1 MAERANLEP
10 SLRDL
15 VVLQATVQP
24 SCIIHSENTLVN
36 SNFELNPKVIRSLPK
51 FFGNHE
57 DDPHMHIKEFFE
69 VCSFMKI
76 EVMNDEEIRMRLF
89 PFSLKDS
96 AKAWFDSL
104 PPNSITTWATLTSR
118 FLQKFFPAQRTRKIG
133 IEIVEIQQ
141 LDGEPFHE
149 YWERYKKLLNSCP
162 NHNIPEWL
170 LMHCFY
176 KGLLDLDRTIVDATS
191 GGSLM
196 NKTVEQA
203 RETFENV
210 SNNSLHK
217 YCGDSRRKIRKEIME
232 IQQLDGEPFH
242 EYWERYKKLL
252 NSDLDHSIPKWLLMQ
267 CFYEGLLYSDRMMV
281 DATSE
286 GSFTDKTPKQA
297 REKFENV
304 SNNSLHKYCV
314 DSKRKI
320 KKEILEIQQL
330 DGEPFH
336 EYWERYKKLLNSYP
350 DHNIPE
356 WHLMHTFYEGLLYS
370 DRMMVNATSGGSL
383 MDKTPKQARE
393 TFENVSNNSLH
404 KYCVD
409 SKRKIKKEI
418 LEIQQLD
425 GEPFHEYWERY
436 KKLLNSYPDHNIPEW
451 HLMHTF
457 YEGLLYSD
465 RMMVNATSGGSLM
478 DETPKQARETF
489 EKFSNNSLQF
499 NYRRPPPK
507 KSGVYEV
514 STSSHLEAQITNLT
528 NLVKQMMQVSSNVC
542 AICTTPSHVNE
553 ACPQGAEQQS
563 FNDFMMEQAYV
574 VGPYQNNQRTISD
587 GATTRMFNRG

>member
-10 SLRDL
+10 FLRDFI
-15 VVLQATVQP
+15 VPQATVQP
-24 SCIIHSENTLVN
+24 SCIIHLENTLA
-36 SNFELNPKVIRSLPK
+36 NFELKSDMIHLLPK

-69 VCSFMKI
+69 VCSIMKI
-76 EVMNDEEIRMRLF
+76 GVMNDEEIRMRLF
-89 PFSLKDS
+89 PFSLKDR
-96 AKAWFDSL
+96 AKAWFYSL
-104 PPNSITTWATLTSR
+104 PPNSITTWATLASR
-118 FLQKFFPAQRTRKIG
+118 FLQKFFPSQRTRKIRK
-133 IEIVEIQQ
+133 EIVEIQQ

-176 KGLLDLDRTIVDATS
+176 EGLLDLDHMIVDATS

-217 YCGDSRRKIRKEIME
+217 YCGDS
-232 IQQLDGEPFH
+232 
-242 EYWERYKKLL
+242 
-252 NSDLDHSIPKWLLMQ
+252 
-267 CFYEGLLYSDRMMV
+267 
-281 DATSE
+281 
-286 GSFTDKTPKQA
+286 
-297 REKFENV
+297 
-304 SNNSLHKYCV
+304 
-314 DSKRKI
+314 KRKI

-336 EYWERYKKLLNSYP
+336 EYWERLKKLLNSYP
-350 DHNIPE
+350 DHNISE
-356 WHLMHTFYEGLLYS
+356 WHLMHTFYGGLLYLDRMIVDATSGGSLMNKTVEQARETFENVSNNSLHKYCGDSKEKSRKRFGDSTIRWRTLPRVLGEIQKTSKFCPNHNIPEWLLMHCFYEGLLDL
-370 DRMMVNATSGGSL
+370 DRMIVDATSGGSLMNKTVEQARETFENAFLDRMIIDVTSEGSL

-393 TFENVSNNSLH
+393 TFENVS
-404 KYCVD
+404 D
-409 SKRKIKKEI
+409 
-418 LEIQQLD
+418 
-425 GEPFHEYWERY
+425 
-436 KKLLNSYPDHNIPEW
+436 
-451 HLMHTF
+451 
-457 YEGLLYSD
+457 
-465 RMMVNATSGGSLM
+465 
-478 DETPKQARETF
+478 
-489 EKFSNNSLQF
+489 NSLQF
-499 NYRRPPPK
+499 NYRRSPPK
-507 KSGVYEV
+507 KSEVYEV
-514 STSSHLEAQITNLT
+514 STSSHFEAQITNLT

-574 VGPYQNNQRTISD
+574 VGPYQNNQRTISEYNPGWHNCPNFRWSD
-587 GATTRMFNRG
+587 NQNVQQGPTQQYHQQNHQPHGQAQPFQGQNPTRPPYGQSQQYN

>member
-10 SLRDL
+10 SLRDFI
-15 VVLQATVQP
+15 VPQAIVQP
-24 SCIIHSENTLVN
+24 SCIIHSENTLA
-36 SNFELNPKVIRSLPK
+36 NFELKSDMIHLLPK

-69 VCSFMKI
+69 VCSIMKI
-76 EVMNDEEIRMRLF
+76 GVMNDEEIRMRLF
-89 PFSLKDS
+89 PFSLKDR
-96 AKAWFDSL
+96 AKAWFYSL
-104 PPNSITTWATLTSR
+104 PPNSITTWATLASR
-118 FLQKFFPAQRTRKIG
+118 FLQKFFPAQRTRKIRKG
-133 IEIVEIQQ
+133 IVEIEQ
-141 LDGEPFHE
+141 LDGEPFHQ

-176 KGLLDLDRTIVDATS
+176 EGLLDLDRMIVDATS

-217 YCGDSRRKIRKEIME
+217 YCGDSKRKIKKEILE

-242 EYWERYKKLL
+242 EHWERLKKLI
-252 NSDLDHSIPKWLLMQ
+252 NSYPDHNIPEWHLMHT
-267 CFYEGLLYSDRMMV
+267 FYGGLLYLDRMIV
-281 DATSE
+281 DATSG
-286 GSFTDKTPKQA
+286 GSLMNKTVEQA
-297 REKFENV
+297 RETFENV
-304 SNNSLHKYCV
+304 SNNSLHKYCG

-356 WHLMHTFYEGLLYS
+356 WHLMHTFYEGLLYL
-370 DRMMVNATSGGSL
+370 DRMIVDATSGGSL

-393 TFENVSNNSLH
+393 TFENVS
-404 KYCVD
+404 D
-409 SKRKIKKEI
+409 
-418 LEIQQLD
+418 
-425 GEPFHEYWERY
+425 
-436 KKLLNSYPDHNIPEW
+436 
-451 HLMHTF
+451 
-457 YEGLLYSD
+457 
-465 RMMVNATSGGSLM
+465 
-478 DETPKQARETF
+478 
-489 EKFSNNSLQF
+489 NSLQF
-499 NYRRPPPK
+499 NYRRSPPK
-507 KSGVYEV
+507 KSEVYEV
-514 STSSHLEAQITNLT
+514 STASHFEAQITNLT

-553 ACPQGAEQQS
+553 DCPQGAEQHS
-563 FNDFMMEQAYV
+563 FNDTMMEKAYV
-574 VGPYQNNQRTISD
+574 VGPYQNNQRTISEYNP
-587 GATTRMFNRG
+587 ACHNRPNFRWSDNQNVQQGPAQPSHQQNHQPHGQAQLYQGQNPIHPPYGQSQQYNRVGPSQSYQ

>member
-1 MAERANLEP
+1 MAERANFEP

-15 VVLQATVQP
+15 MVLQATVQP
-24 SCIIHSENTLVN
+24 SCISHSENTLA
-36 SNFELNPKVIRSLPK
+36 NFEMNPGVIPLLPK
-51 FFGNHE
+51 FCGNHE

-69 VCSFMKI
+69 ISSFMRI
-76 EVMNDEEIRMRLF
+76 GVMNDEEVRMSLF

-96 AKAWFDSL
+96 AKAWLYSL

-118 FLQKFFPAQRTRKIG
+118 FLQFFPAQRTRKIG

-176 KGLLDLDRTIVDATS
+176 KGLLDLDRMIVDATS

-217 YCGDSRRKIRKEIME
+217 SRGDSRRKIRKEIME

-242 EYWERYKKLL
+242 KYWERYKKLL
-252 NSDLDHSIPKWLLMQ
+252 NSDLDHSIPEGLLMQ

-281 DATSE
+281 DATSG
-286 GSFTDKTPKQA
+286 GSFMDKTPKQA
-297 REKFENV
+297 RETFKNV
-304 SNNSLHKYCV
+304 SNNSLHKYCG
-314 DSKRKI
+314 DSNRKI
-320 KKEILEIQQL
+320 KKEIMEIQQL

-356 WHLMHTFYEGLLYS
+356 WNLMHIFYEGLLYS

-393 TFENVSNNSLH
+393 MFEN
-404 KYCVD
+404 
-409 SKRKIKKEI
+409 
-418 LEIQQLD
+418 
-425 GEPFHEYWERY
+425 
-436 KKLLNSYPDHNIPEW
+436 
-451 HLMHTF
+451 
-457 YEGLLYSD
+457 
-465 RMMVNATSGGSLM
+465 
-478 DETPKQARETF
+478 
-489 EKFSNNSLQF
+489 FSNNSLQF

-563 FNDFMMEQAYV
+563 FNDFMMEQANV

-587 GATTRMFNRG
+587 YNPAWHKRPNFRWSDNQNVQQGPAQP